1 MDYIISELKKKDEI
15 IKNLQNEINK
25 INKKN
30 EEDKSFYLKEINQ
43 LKEDNKKEIDSMKEA
58 FESEIKALKE
68 EISKNNQ
75 IEKKENNN
83 QIKRREFNAIKEDLN
98 DFNEKLSKFER
109 VFDNKL
115 DFIESALSRLLE
127 KEEQQKE
134 EQKEEKKEDQKEKNN
149 NNNNQNNNNKINEKK
164 QIEFVEDYLEKDPGV
179 WKDFLKQID
188 VIFSEKYSNTKDIK
202 EGELKKLKKLSL
214 NLTKKNKST
223 IEKFNDYF
231 SNKIKPKIN
240 KNNNSNYLYK
250 KSKIFELLNEV
261 ESEINKDKNEKE
273 KKKINPKNFK
283 IKEFRKEYNLDEK
296 EFPDNLL
303 KQKYI
308 ECNGNEQDLFIKLI
322 QK

>member
-149 NNNNQNNNNKINEKK
+149 NNNQNNNNKINEKK
-164 QIEFVEDYLEKDPGV
+164 QIEFVEDYLEKDPGI
-179 WKDFLKQID
+179 WKDFLKQVD

-261 ESEINKDKNEKE
+261 ESELNKDKNEKE
-273 KKKINPKNFK
+273 KKKLILKILKLKNLERNIIWMKKNF
-283 IKEFRKEYNLDEK
+283 
-296 EFPDNLL
+296 
-303 KQKYI
+303 
-308 ECNGNEQDLFIKLI
+308 LI
-322 QK
+322 IY